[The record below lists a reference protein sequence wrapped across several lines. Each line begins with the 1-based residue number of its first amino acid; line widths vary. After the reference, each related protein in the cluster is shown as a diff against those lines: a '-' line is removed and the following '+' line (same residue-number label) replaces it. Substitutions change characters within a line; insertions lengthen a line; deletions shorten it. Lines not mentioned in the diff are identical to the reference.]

1 MSTLKARTF
10 LGIAAALAG
19 SLGLSAEQ
27 PAPPKRPVR
36 VSKQKNGNL
45 RMQIL
50 PLPNKYTP
58 HQSDGEIARRRSQ
71 IERGTLTWANGL
83 RTVKS

>member
-1 MSTLKARTF
+1 MSTRT
-10 LGIAAALAG
+10 LIHIAA
-19 SLGLSAEQ
+19 SLLGNLGRGAEQ

-36 VSKQKNGNL
+36 VSKQTNGNL

-50 PLPNKYTP
+50 PLPNKYAP